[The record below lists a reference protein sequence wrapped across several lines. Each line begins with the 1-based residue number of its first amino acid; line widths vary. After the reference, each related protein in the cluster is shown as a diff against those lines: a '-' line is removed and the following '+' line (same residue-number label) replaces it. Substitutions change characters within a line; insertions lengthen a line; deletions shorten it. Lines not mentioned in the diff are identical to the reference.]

1 MDKHGNL
8 PCLRPMSMIAGRLS
22 IQQGAK
28 YIEKAYGGRGILLCG
43 VPGVERGKIVIIG
56 GGIAGTYAA
65 KAVVGIDAEV
75 TLLDIDMNRLLYL
88 EDIFGASITTLYSTE
103 ANIIN
108 SLKLLIWLL
117 VQYYCQ
123 GQRHQS

>member
-1 MDKHGNL
+1 M
-8 PCLRPMSMIAGRLS
+8 
-22 IQQGAK
+22 
-28 YIEKAYGGRGILLCG
+28 
-43 VPGVERGKIVIIG
+43 IIG

-65 KAVVGIDAEV
+65 KAAVGMDAEV

-108 SLKLLIWLL
+108 SLKTANLVIDSVLLPGAKAPKLIKREYLK
-117 VQYYCQ
+117 YMK
-123 GQRHQS
+123 